1 MSLTTAN
8 KYDAN
13 FTAGGIFFNEFSNLR
28 DYLLNDDFEEI
39 VKKDI
44 EENRI
49 LAITTLS
56 ARKRVVSEII
66 RRHKIVPLKF
76 WKFFQNLSESE
87 AKLALFFVC
96 LKTYP
101 IVFDLHFQVTVRKQ
115 KLGLDLE
122 EYDIQMRLD
131 ELSSTS
137 LDVEGWSESTV
148 KKINTQYRKAI
159 KDAGLYKGKELRK
172 VNDVSNDLFW
182 NYYKENE
189 ESWFLEACFI

>member
-1 MSLTTAN
+1 MKMKL

-13 FTAGGIFFNEFSNLR
+13 FTAGGIFFNEFSNLKN
-28 DYLLNDDFEEI
+28 YLLDDDFEEI
-39 VKKDI
+39 VKNDI
-44 EENRI
+44 EENKI
-49 LAITTLS
+49 LAIKTLS

-66 RRHKIVPLKF
+66 RRHKMLPLKF
-76 WKFFQNLSESE
+76 WNFFQNLNESES
-87 AKLALFFVC
+87 KLALFFVC

-115 KLGLDLE
+115 KLGLGLE

-137 LDVEGWSESTV
+137 SDVESWSESTV

-172 VNDVSNDLFW
+172 VSDISNDLFW
-182 NYYKENE
+182 NYFKENE